1 MKKFIKKRNIKVF
14 KTLDE
19 NNLGSV
25 ARVFLSGFIV
35 IFIFYSLPL
44 VINFTNNNILNTKV
58 FKNNS
63 KTILAYKLD
72 KKKKWQCR

>member
-25 ARVFLSGFIV
+25 ARVLLSGFIV

-44 VINFTNNNILNTKV
+44 VINFTNNNILNTKE

-63 KTILAYKLD
+63 KTILAYTLD
-72 KKKKWQCR
+72 KKKMAM